1 MKRILCVISS
11 QSVIVDRNLEKIF
24 CRDNGSFLHL
34 ESYSER
40 ASDHRRR
47 TESTNVTQTVR
58 DTIKN
63 QLFKIF
69 L

>member
-1 MKRILCVISS
+1 MGV
-11 QSVIVDRNLEKIF
+11 
-24 CRDNGSFLHL
+24 FLHL
-34 ESYSER
+34 ESNSER

-47 TESTNVTQTVR
+47 TENTNVTQTVR